1 MQRLYIFDEKTS
13 NMKDMNATSKVITF
27 AKKHWLFIF
36 IHVLV
41 LAAICV
47 GIYYYIQHEVD
58 KSKKSIESLMEKSYG
73 DNEGLCL
80 RDETSYTIVS
90 YKLVDKPS
98 RKGLDSSLYEQQY
111 GGFNRYY
118 VATNEPWDIEK
129 YKYESGYDG
138 GVIHFYYINPCAVG
152 IKNENDNP
160 EYEFRRLYN
169 RIIDSYRV
177 NQNSLTP
184 RPENLKSKYHS
195 LDYHWMGRIR
205 ADNSTFYLIDTLW
218 YNYGSDKLFLTE
230 KHVADYII
238 KENHSKIICS
248 FIILI
253 SCFVLFETLLF
264 ALFWFFR
271 KRLKKNRMPKQEVEL
286 FGKNNRNAL
295 VAEKPFVSDAEYDV
309 LLHKIN
315 PINFMNPYD
324 AERVKIANDLYS
336 ALLKSKDNDTIIRII
351 EEKAKELLNV

>member
-1 MQRLYIFDEKTS
+1 
-13 NMKDMNATSKVITF
+13 MNATSKVITF
-27 AKKHWLFIF
+27 AKKHWLFLSLY
-36 IHVLV
+36 VLV
-41 LAAICV
+41 LTVICV
-47 GIYYYIQHEVD
+47 GVYFYIQYKVEKSKESLENRMEYYYGN
-58 KSKKSIESLMEKSYG
+58 K
-73 DNEGLCL
+73 EGLCL

-98 RKGLDSSLYEQQY
+98 REGQDSSMYEQQY

-129 YKYESGYDG
+129 YKYESGYSNG
-138 GVIHFYYINPCAVG
+138 GVIHLYYINPCAVG

-169 RIIDSYRV
+169 NIIDSYRV

-184 RPENLKSKYHS
+184 HPENLKSKYHS
-195 LDYHWMGRIR
+195 LDYNWMGRVR
-205 ADNSTFYLIDTLW
+205 DDNSTFYHIDTLW

-230 KHVADYII
+230 KHIADYII
-238 KENHSKIICS
+238 QENHSKIIRS

-253 SCFVLFETLLF
+253 SCFILFETILF
-264 ALFWFFR
+264 TLFWIFR
-271 KRLKKNRMPKQEVEL
+271 KKLKKNRKSKPEVEI
-286 FGKNNRNAL
+286 FGNNDRNGL
-295 VAEKPFVSDAEYDV
+295 VSEKLFVSDVEYDV

-336 ALLKSKDNDTIIRII
+336 ALLQSKDNETIIRII
-351 EEKAKELLNV
+351 EKKAKELLNI

>member
-1 MQRLYIFDEKTS
+1 MNY
-13 NMKDMNATSKVITF
+13 MNASAKVITF
-27 AKKHWLFIF
+27 AKKHWLFIS
-36 IHVLV
+36 IYVLV

-47 GIYYYIQHEVD
+47 GLYYYIQHEVD
-58 KSKKSIESLMEKSYG
+58 NSKKSIENLMEYYYG
-73 DNEGLCL
+73 DKEGLCL
-80 RDETSYTIVS
+80 RDKTSYTIVS

-98 RKGLDSSLYEQQY
+98 REGLDSSLYEQTY
-111 GGFNRYY
+111 GGINRYY
-118 VATNEPWDIEK
+118 MATNEPWDIEK
-129 YKYESGYDG
+129 YKYESGYPDG

-169 RIIDSYRV
+169 NIIESYRV
-177 NQNSLTP
+177 NQNTHKP
-184 RPENLKSKYHS
+184 HPEDLKSRYHS
-195 LDYHWMGRIR
+195 LDYHWMGHFRQS
-205 ADNSTFYLIDTLW
+205 DYSEVYHIDTIW
-218 YNYGSDKLFLTE
+218 FNFGSDKLFFTE
-230 KHVADYII
+230 KHYADYKIQ
-238 KENHSKIICS
+238 ENHSKITRSIIIHILC
-248 FIILI
+248 FII
-253 SCFVLFETLLF
+253 FETLLF

-271 KRLKKNRMPKQEVEL
+271 KKLKKNRMSKQEGEL
-286 FGKNNRNAL
+286 FGKNNREAL

>member
-1 MQRLYIFDEKTS
+1 
-13 NMKDMNATSKVITF
+13 MNAISKVTTF
-27 AKKHWLFIF
+27 AKKHWLFLSIY
-36 IHVLV
+36 VLV
-41 LAAICV
+41 LIVICV
-47 GIYYYIQHEVD
+47 GVYIYIQHEVE
-58 KSKKSIESLMEKSYG
+58 KSKKRIESLMENYYG
-73 DNEGLCL
+73 DKEGLCL

-98 RKGLDSSLYEQQY
+98 REGRDSSLYEQKY

-129 YKYESGYDG
+129 YKYESGPEG
-138 GVIHFYYINPCAVG
+138 GVILLYYINPCAVG

-169 RIIDSYRV
+169 NIIDCYKV
-177 NQNSLTP
+177 NQNSHKP
-184 RPENLKSKYHS
+184 HPEDLKSKYHS
-195 LDYHWMGRIR
+195 LDYRWIGHVRI
-205 ADNSTFYLIDTLW
+205 DNTTAYFIDTLW
-218 YNYGSDKLFLTE
+218 FNYGSDKLFFTE

-238 KENHSKIICS
+238 QENHSIIIRD
-248 FIILI
+248 IIIHIL
-253 SCFVLFETLLF
+253 CFVLFETILF
-264 ALFWFFR
+264 ALFWIFR
-271 KRLKKNRMPKQEVEL
+271 KKLMRNRKSKLEVEQ
-286 FGKNNRNAL
+286 FNKNDRNGL
-295 VAEKPFVSDAEYDV
+295 ITEKLPITDVEYDV